1 MKGTLIGTVPLG
13 HQSNLEHGRLRR
25 GLLMRDRDRRGAAD
39 REAVRL
45 RGGEFRFD

>member
-1 MKGTLIGTVPLG
+1 MGVFPLG

-25 GLLMRDRDRRGAAD
+25 GLLMQDRDRRGAAD

-45 RGGEFRFD
+45 RGGKIRFD